1 MLEIVTGNDLQTGA
15 VVYLGANGRWVDR
28 LAEAQVAP
36 DADAKSELE
45 QIAAQSAAR
54 QEVTAVYTMPVA
66 LEAGRP
72 QPVSTRERIRA
83 AGGPTV

>member
-1 MLEIVTGNDLQTGA
+1 MPDIVTANDLQTGT
-15 VVYLGANGRWVDR
+15 VVYLGAGGRWVAR
-28 LAEAQVAP
+28 LGDAEVAR
-36 DADAKSELE
+36 DATAKSELE

-66 LEAGRP
+66 VDTGRP
-72 QPVSTRERIRA
+72 EPVSMRERIRA

>member
-1 MLEIVTGNDLQTGA
+1 MPDIVTANDLQTGA
-15 VVYLGANGRWVDR
+15 VVYLGAGGRWVDR
-28 LAEAQVAP
+28 LGDAEVAQNS
-36 DADAKSELE
+36 DARTHLE

-66 LEAGRP
+66 FAAGRP
-72 QPVSTRERIRA
+72 EPVSMRERIRA

>member
-1 MLEIVTGNDLQTGA
+1 MPDIVTANELETGA
-15 VVYLGANGRWVDR
+15 VVYLGASGRWVDR
-28 LAEAQVAP
+28 LADAEVAR
-36 DADAKSELE
+36 DADAKSRLE

-66 LEAGRP
+66 VEAGRP
-72 QPVSTRERIRA
+72 QPVSMRERIRA

>member
-1 MLEIVTGNDLQTGA
+1 MPDIVTANDLETGA
-15 VVYLGANGRWVDR
+15 VVYLGTDGRWVDR
-28 LAEAQVAP
+28 LSEAQVAP
-36 DADAKSELE
+36 DADSKLRLE

-72 QPVSTRERIRA
+72 QPVSMRERIRA